1 MVENQRQNLEVSPVA
16 AQALGKLN
24 VRMADLMEQI
34 NFVINVLVEENVA
47 LRAKL
52 DSMQSCQTLK
62 TEDGNIKY

>member
-1 MVENQRQNLEVSPVA
+1 MEVSPVA

-34 NFVINVLVEENVA
+34 NIVIKVLVEENVA

-62 TEDGNIKY
+62 TENNNIKY